1 MRFKPK
7 KLVEY
12 VAMFGIWLGLVLL
25 FGLLS
30 DNFLSPRTFVT
41 LANRIP
47 ALAVIAAGMT
57 LVLIIGG
64 IDLSVGSVLGL
75 CGAVVGL
82 VLVNFH
88 LPFWAA
94 ILLGLATGLLAG
106 TLNGLVSVG
115 LGIPSFIVTL
125 GMLEIA
131 RGLAYLTTNSQT
143 KYIGSAVEGLAT
155 PVVGVAVSPAFL
167 IALMVIGVGQ
177 VVLSRTV
184 FGRYLVAI
192 GTNEQAVRLAGINP
206 KPAKIA
212 VFALLGLL
220 TGLGGVFY
228 TSRLGS
234 SDPNAGVGL
243 ELSAIA
249 AVVIGGTS
257 LMGGRGSVV
266 NTFFGVLI
274 IATLEAGLAQVGASE
289 PTKRVIT
296 GLVIVG
302 AVVLDAWRHHLTGKR
317 FLLLKQLFSWTPA
330 ARPPNP
336 AQQVVERERVR
347 IARDIHDEIGANLTQ
362 IALLSELA
370 KSDLAKPEQAKG
382 HMDEVFRTAQSLTRS
397 LDEIVW
403 AVNPAGDTVEQFAT
417 HLCTFAPRFLQ
428 SAGVSCRLD
437 VPDELPAVTLPASV
451 RHHLHLGVKESLH
464 NIAKHAQATEVWL
477 RMKLAPDTIT
487 LILED
492 NGRGFE
498 PGSNAIPG
506 ADGLA
511 NLRQRMKEIG
521 GSFEQQSQSGHGTLT
536 TLIAPLKNDV

>member
-1 MRFKPK
+1 MKFKAK
-7 KLVEY
+7 KLIEY
-12 VAMFGIWLGLVLL
+12 VAMLGIWLGLVLL

-82 VLVNFH
+82 ALVNFH
-88 LPFWAA
+88 VPFWAA
-94 ILLGLATGLLAG
+94 ILLGLGTGLVAG
-106 TLNGLVSVG
+106 TVNGVVSVG

-155 PVVGVAVSPAFL
+155 PVAGAVSPAFL
-167 IALMVIGVGQ
+167 IAVMVIVVGQ
-177 VVLSRTV
+177 IVLARTV

-296 GLVIVG
+296 GLVIVS

-317 FLLLKQLFSWTPA
+317 FLLLKHLFSWTPS

-417 HLCTFAPRFLQ
+417 HLCTFAPRFLE
-428 SAGVSCRLD
+428 SAGVRCRLD
-437 VPDELPAVTLPASV
+437 VPDELPAITLPASV

-464 NIAKHAQATEVWL
+464 NIAKHAHATEVWL
-477 RMKLAPDTIT
+477 HMKLAPDTIT
-487 LILED
+487 LTLED

-498 PGSNAIPG
+498 PGSDTNPG

-521 GSFEQQSQSGHGTLT
+521 GSFEQQSQSGHGTCT
-536 TLIAPLKNDV
+536 TLVAPLKSDE